1 MRLSGV
7 AITNIL
13 KYRQANFLNGTNNQN
28 TYAYLMYDHR
38 ITNYLLSGDISSA
51 EHLLLYDPVFG
62 MGEIPADVVTNK
74 KETKVVPKNEAILK
88 IMQTSFGRQTEHRMW
103 YKFPEVVPPDIPE
116 SEDFGVE
123 YEVKYQL
130 PNGVIES
137 TVTEWLWERTWNCI
151 YPVIAWREYNP
162 VVSFDKKKWER
173 PEHVY

>member
-28 TYAYLMYDHR
+28 TYAYLMYEHR
-38 ITNYLLSGDISSA
+38 ITNYLLSGDIASA

-74 KETKVVPKNEAILK
+74 KETNVVPKNEAILK

-103 YKFPEVVPPDIPE
+103 HKFPEVVPSDIPE

-137 TVTEWLWERTWNCI
+137 TVTEWLWERAWNCI